1 MPSDHDTPIAM
12 LRDRIAAFAQERDW
26 DQFHSPQNLAMT
38 LAVEVGELLE
48 LFQWKTEVESRAVG
62 QDPQAIAAVRE
73 ELADVAIILL
83 NLCNRMDT
91 DLTQAVLAKL
101 DVNAAKYPVNLAKG
115 NARKYTDFFQPPT

>member
-26 DQFHSPQNLAMT
+26 DQFHSPQNLAMA